1 MKITHTPWFALTA
14 YEGDAKPDAPEG
26 SDDLQTQIAKAV
38 EKATEGLKNTNKAL
52 KEEKK
57 AESDKLKALLTQFDD
72 LGGADGV
79 KNLMAQRAEMLK
91 TEEGKLLAA
100 GKHEDWLGLKTTAM
114 RKDHENQLTAVRTE
128 AQTVAKER
136 DMAISELRSLRL
148 SVDVSRAMSEG
159 KTRTDSPALADD
171 ILAAAEKVFEYD
183 SDRKAMVIKEDGGVV
198 FGKDGKTPKT
208 VTEWLMEQQESR
220 RHWWGDSVGGGA
232 RGSVNGGPQGENPW
246 SAANWNM
253 TKQGEV
259 IKARGIEAANKMA
272 AAAGSKVG
280 ALRPTAK

>member
-1 MKITHTPWFALTA
+1 MKITHSPWFTLTA
-14 YEGDAKPDAPEG
+14 YEGDEKPDAPEG
-26 SDDLQTQIAKAV
+26 GGDLQTQFTAAV

-57 AESDKLKALLTQFDD
+57 AESEKLKALLNQFDD

-91 TEEGKLLAA
+91 TEEGKRLAS
-100 GKHEDWLGLKTTAM
+100 GKHEEWLGLKTTAM
-114 RKDHENQLTAVRTE
+114 RKDHENQLTAVREE
-128 AQTVAKER
+128 AKKIAEER
-136 DMAISELRSLRL
+136 DASVSELRTLRL
-148 SVDVSRAMSEG
+148 SVDVSRAMTEG
-159 KTRTDSPALADD
+159 KVRTDSPALADD
-171 ILAAAEKVFEYD
+171 ILAAAEKVFTYD
-183 SDRKAMVIKEDGGVV
+183 PDRKAMVIKEDGGVV

-208 VTEWLMEQQESR
+208 VTEWLNEQQESR

-246 SAANWNM
+246 TAANWNM
-253 TKQGEV
+253 TKQGDV
-259 IKARGIEAANKMA
+259 IKSRGIAAAEKMA

-280 ALRPTAK
+280 AVRPAAK